1 MRYNAFF
8 NGSFKLN
15 DQWIINPNAYFSL
28 MSKATEIVG
37 GMNAHYNLSGDG
49 AMQLI
54 GGLYYRA
61 KDALIPMIGCAVNSI
76 MVTVSYDATSSA
88 LGTYTETR
96 GAYELS
102 LVKTGVFSAFGKT
115 VKCPTVKF

>member
-1 MRYNAFF
+1 
-8 NGSFKLN
+8 
-15 DQWIINPNAYFSL
+15 
-28 MSKATEIVG
+28 
-37 GMNAHYNLSGDG
+37 
-49 AMQLI
+49 
-54 GGLYYRA
+54 
-61 KDALIPMIGCAVNSI
+61 MIGCAVNSI

-102 LVKTGVFSAFGKT
+102 LVKTGVFSAFGKA